1 MVETK
6 HPIWFRKKL
15 ADLLILSLAKKN
27 DREIRWKKTKNG
39 FYHHG
44 QIIAWC

>member
-1 MVETK
+1 MIETK
-6 HPIWFRKKL
+6 HPICFRKKL